1 MGDMWCGD
9 KEECPMCCVLFGVA
23 TPMFAVLISLTSP
36 IPLPPDSIR
45 DLCSVLPVLCFFLN
59 NSRHISMNFYDTAGS
74 RSDQELPVFS
84 LEPFNIPPLSY
95 FPPNG
100 SPDSNVSPDALPTIL
115 PCYYGGPS
123 EMFDARIREDQYGLP
138 GPSIELLPEVK
149 PDIDT
154 LNRATGINRVT
165 PYTTARS
172 DRQQERKDQKAA
184 LLAVNASRCLVCGDL
199 AWNKHFGSLSCNAC
213 AAFFRRTV
221 SRQKSYICR
230 RGKNCSLQENE
241 PRHMCRFCRFQR
253 CIQSGMLIS
262 AVLAPLAI
270 DAPGSNDSFLKRVV
284 FARRANFVNR
294 VRATVQV
301 YGGYQNMP
309 QMANKHKD
317 CVTAKYAIR
326 AETRVVKEFINSSG
340 LFAGSKIRNV
350 CSDALVQNFFFSWVL
365 VESLL
370 NTTKNVGFRTNQFY
384 FIDES
389 YLQVNEDR
397 LAQYYLTDPNMI
409 NNANVARHATEYFL
423 EVLALSAKFHE
434 ARLDEEEQAALSLIL
449 IISTA
454 RQLLN
459 NKTMF
464 SNQLKAV
471 FQDLKTHYEET
482 YDDVAIRMGNVILLL
497 NEFQRVRHLFC
508 EHIIMQ
514 KLSGK
519 VMSYEKMTD
528 DNPLKSIQFD

>member
-1 MGDMWCGD
+1 
-9 KEECPMCCVLFGVA
+9 
-23 TPMFAVLISLTSP
+23 
-36 IPLPPDSIR
+36 
-45 DLCSVLPVLCFFLN
+45 
-59 NSRHISMNFYDTAGS
+59 MNFYDTSGGHPHQVLPGFS
-74 RSDQELPVFS
+74 RDQHI
-84 LEPFNIPPLSY
+84 IPPLSY
-95 FPPNG
+95 FPPNS
-100 SPDSNVSPDALPTIL
+100 SPDPNGSPDALPTIL

-123 EMFDARIREDQYGLP
+123 EIFDARIRAHADQYGLP
-138 GPSIELLPEVK
+138 GPSNELLPEVK
-149 PDIDT
+149 PDIVA
-154 LNRATGINRVT
+154 LNRPTSINRLA
-165 PYTTARS
+165 PYATARNN
-172 DRQQERKDQKAA
+172 RQQDRRDQKTA
-184 LLAVNASRCLVCGDL
+184 LMAVNASRCLVCADL

-230 RGKNCSLQENE
+230 RGKNCSVQGNE

-262 AVLAPLAI
+262 AVLAPLAT
-270 DAPGSNDSFLKRVV
+270 DAPGSNESFLKRVV
-284 FARRANFVNR
+284 LARRANFVNR
-294 VRATVQV
+294 VRATVQA

-317 CVTAKYAIR
+317 CITARYAIR
-326 AETRVVKEFINSSG
+326 AETRVVKEFINCSG

-350 CSDALVQNFFFSWVL
+350 CSDTLAQNFFFSWIL

-384 FIDES
+384 FVDES

-397 LAQYYLTDPNMI
+397 LAQYYSTDPNMK

-459 NKTMF
+459 NKIMF
-464 SNQLKAV
+464 GDQLKAI
-471 FQDLKTHYEET
+471 FQDLRTHYEET

-497 NEFQRVRHLFC
+497 NEFQILENGILYLFFSITL
-508 EHIIMQ
+508 E
-514 KLSGK
+514 
-519 VMSYEKMTD
+519 TD
-528 DNPLKSIQFD
+528 M